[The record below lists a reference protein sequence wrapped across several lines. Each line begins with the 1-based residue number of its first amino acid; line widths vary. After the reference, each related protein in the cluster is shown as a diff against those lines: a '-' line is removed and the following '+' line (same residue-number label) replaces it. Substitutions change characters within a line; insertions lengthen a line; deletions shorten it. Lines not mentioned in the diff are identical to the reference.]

1 MVQYVDM
8 TAAGNRTR
16 GGLYGLAAAALFG
29 ISLPFIKLLL
39 PESGPLLIAGLLY
52 LGAGI
57 GLWCFELAVYRHSKV
72 ARREAPIQSTDRWL
86 LAGIVVA
93 GGILGPVLMLWGLQ
107 RLSAVAS
114 SLLLNLEAPLTIA
127 LALLFFREH
136 LDRRE
141 VLGAIVIIGAAAVLN
156 YHPGTVRTDWL
167 GFVAIVSAC
176 LCWAIDN
183 NLSQRLSL
191 RDPIVVTRIKTLGA
205 GACTLSLAIL
215 TGQSLPRP
223 SILMAALVLGL
234 FSYGLSLVLDMQ
246 ALRLVGA
253 AREAGY
259 FATAPFIGAVAAVP
273 IVGEQWGATEWV
285 SSAAMAVGVTFL
297 LRAHHRHLHVHEEVE
312 HDHTHMHGEHHQHEH
327 EEQPLTEESH
337 THAHRHLPLAHDHP
351 HLSELHHR
359 HEHG

>member
-1 MVQYVDM
+1 MDM

-29 ISLPFIKLLL
+29 ISLPLTKLLL

-57 GLWCFELAVYRHSKV
+57 GLLCFELVVYRHSKV
-72 ARREAPIQSTDRWL
+72 ARREAPIQPTDRWL

-127 LALLFFREH
+127 LAILFFREH
-136 LDRRE
+136 LDRGE

-156 YHPGTVRTDWL
+156 YYPGAVHTDWL
-167 GFVAIVSAC
+167 GFVAIVGAS

-191 RDPIVVTRIKTLGA
+191 RDPIVVPRIKTLGA

-234 FSYGLSLVLDMQ
+234 FSYGLSLVLDM
-246 ALRLVGA
+246 RL
-253 AREAGY
+253 
-259 FATAPFIGAVAAVP
+259 
-273 IVGEQWGATEWV
+273 
-285 SSAAMAVGVTFL
+285 SAW
-297 LRAHHRHLHVHEEVE
+297 
-312 HDHTHMHGEHHQHEH
+312 
-327 EEQPLTEESH
+327 
-337 THAHRHLPLAHDHP
+337 
-351 HLSELHHR
+351 
-359 HEHG
+359 